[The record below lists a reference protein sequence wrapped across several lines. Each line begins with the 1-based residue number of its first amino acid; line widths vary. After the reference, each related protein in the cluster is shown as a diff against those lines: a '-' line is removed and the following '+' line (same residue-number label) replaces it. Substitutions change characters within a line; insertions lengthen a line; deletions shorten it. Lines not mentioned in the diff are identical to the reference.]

1 MLEFA
6 IRVGAMGDRIDDSD
20 AEKLKH
26 RFLVWMGV
34 CMIGGGLAW
43 GTIAA
48 SFGLYLAAVV
58 PYGYIVITLFNFVYF
73 RRTNDFVTVRFIQV
87 FISLALPFL
96 FQIALGGFT
105 DSGAVML
112 WAMLALVGS
121 LTFSEWRSSVG
132 WLITY
137 VAFTSLVGFFD
148 GPIRS
153 TFSAMPPPEVQTAFA
168 VINIVLISVMVFG
181 LAIYLNARHGSAHR
195 ELAKMNEDL
204 EYLIVVRT
212 AEARAAA
219 HHTEAIIDNLADGLV
234 TVDSEGRMQ
243 LANPAFSALLGIDEE
258 ASGSIVQGALP
269 GELVSLAARAIA
281 NGEAQH
287 MDVKLMGDRTC
298 KAIASPI
305 FDSGSLAGAVLILR
319 DITIEVEID
328 RMKTDFIA
336 TVSHELRTPLT
347 SILGFAKLTS
357 KRLNSTVFPLVPEDD
372 KRATKVVDRART
384 SFEVMITEGQRLT
397 DLINNVLDI
406 SKMEAGQM
414 EWKNDPIEPQ
424 ALIDR
429 TVAATSILIR
439 EEVAFNVEVQP
450 DLPLFN
456 GDFDRLL
463 QMMINLVSNAA
474 KFTDEGEVVIGAER
488 VDGGV
493 MFFCADSGPG
503 IPGHER
509 REVFQ
514 KFRQVG
520 DTMTDKPSGT
530 GLGLPISRQIAR
542 AHGGEITLWSKV
554 GTGSRFSVT
563 IPVES

>member
-1 MLEFA
+1 
-6 IRVGAMGDRIDDSD
+6 
-20 AEKLKH
+20 
-26 RFLVWMGV
+26 
-34 CMIGGGLAW
+34 
-43 GTIAA
+43 
-48 SFGLYLAAVV
+48 
-58 PYGYIVITLFNFVYF
+58 
-73 RRTNDFVTVRFIQV
+73 
-87 FISLALPFL
+87 
-96 FQIALGGFT
+96 
-105 DSGAVML
+105 
-112 WAMLALVGS
+112 
-121 LTFSEWRSSVG
+121 
-132 WLITY
+132 
-137 VAFTSLVGFFD
+137 
-148 GPIRS
+148 
-153 TFSAMPPPEVQTAFA
+153 
-168 VINIVLISVMVFG
+168 
-181 LAIYLNARHGSAHR
+181 
-195 ELAKMNEDL
+195 
-204 EYLIVVRT
+204 
-212 AEARAAA
+212 
-219 HHTEAIIDNLADGLV
+219 
-234 TVDSEGRMQ
+234 
-243 LANPAFSALLGIDEE
+243 
-258 ASGSIVQGALP
+258 
-269 GELVSLAARAIA
+269 
-281 NGEAQH
+281 
-287 MDVKLMGDRTC
+287 MGDRTC